1 MEEKSLTPTTTY
13 EEILKQASQQKS
25 FIFRF
30 SKAYPAYIILIIM
43 IILSIGGWYVVGQK
57 VNSDRSAAFD
67 KATTSIMNRLE
78 FKYRNDYQVL
88 QSMRSLYDNYVQV
101 VRDVFE
107 LYGTIPTRTYSSILT
122 ILYVPRVYQSG
133 LEDYIL
139 YVRSQGY
146 YDYAIHPPGERDIYY
161 LVEYV
166 VPLENNL
173 HRSGWD
179 LGTNEIIKNAI
190 EKAKDN
196 NIVTAT
202 EIFAI
207 RPPDTTG
214 FFLISPVYDREAIAK
229 GNENL
234 NEIFQGVLALEIDA
248 KTFFET
254 ALGTGV
260 ATDTSIIF
268 QCLDINHKGD
278 TTLVF
283 ESENAFLLGTNFIP
297 LLTDTRILNIAD
309 REVLVKFYSIP
320 NFGGA
325 LQSLLPIITFILGL
339 LISFGFSAFI
349 LSIISSRA
357 RAVDLAERMTRS
369 QRRILES
376 SNDIIAVLTLDG
388 VWKSMNPA
396 SKKIFG
402 LSPQEMIGK
411 KFDEILV
418 YDEEIQNFYKIINQP
433 KEEFTERIDT
443 QVKANGEIKWISWSL
458 TVSKNDGYI
467 YCIGRDITSEKL
479 AEEEAALRS
488 RQNQLAEQMA
498 REVSEF
504 KTFFMLKLSHQFRNL
519 LTSLMGYLQLLSQ
532 KVYDSEEERENFVE
546 LAVQSSEE
554 LFTFVSDINEV
565 AMGSSD
571 TEKIDLSFIN
581 VNRFIESIKENY
593 RNLKDKEVHF
603 EILDGKD
610 ASFVADSRYLSQSF
624 MELIDALTDGSGSNE
639 IKINAQENPF
649 EAATELQI
657 LTPASSRSIK
667 MVNLYN
673 ENLNNLINAL
683 KYDKKDILLRIA
695 LTASTIR
702 MMNGTMKI
710 DALGENEGIIVQIT
724 LPLNKPAE

>member
-1 MEEKSLTPTTTY
+1 MEETNLTPTTTY

-25 FIFRF
+25 FIFKF
-30 SKAYPAYIILIIM
+30 SKAYPAYIILLIM
-43 IILSIGGWYVVGQK
+43 IILSIGGWFVVGQK
-57 VNSDRSAAFD
+57 VESDRTAAFD

-122 ILYVPRVYQSG
+122 ILYVPRIYKNE

-139 YVRSQGY
+139 YIRSQGY
-146 YDYAIHPPGERDIYY
+146 YNYEINPPGERDIYY
-161 LVEYV
+161 LIEYV

-179 LGTNEIIKNAI
+179 LGTIEVLKSAI
-190 EKAKDN
+190 EKARDK

-202 EIFAI
+202 EIFDI
-207 RPPDTTG
+207 RPPDTNG
-214 FFLISPVYDREAIAK
+214 FFLISPVYDRDAIAK
-229 GNENL
+229 GQENL
-234 NEIFQGVLALEIDA
+234 NQIFLGVIALEVDSR
-248 KTFFET
+248 TFFET
-254 ALGTGV
+254 ALGAGV
-260 ATDTSIIF
+260 ATDTSVIF
-268 QCLDINHKGD
+268 QCFDINHKSD
-278 TTLVF
+278 TTIVF
-283 ESENAFLLGTNFIP
+283 ESDNSFILETNFIP
-297 LLTDTRILNIAD
+297 LLTDTRTFSIAD
-309 REVLVKFYSIP
+309 REIHIKFYSIP
-320 NFGGA
+320 NFGG
-325 LQSLLPIITFILGL
+325 LIQSILPLITFIIGL

-376 SNDIIAVLTLDG
+376 SNDIIAVLTLQG
-388 VWKSMNPA
+388 VWKSMNLA

-402 LSPQEMIGK
+402 LSPQAMISK

-418 YDEEIQNFYKIINQP
+418 YKDEIDKFYGIINQP
-433 KEEFTERIDT
+433 QEEFTERIDT
-443 QVKANGEIKWISWSL
+443 QVKSNGDIKWISWSL
-458 TVSKNDGYI
+458 TVSKNDGFI

-504 KTFFMLKLSHQFRNL
+504 KTYFMLKLSHQFRNL
-519 LTSLMGYLQLLSQ
+519 LTSLIGYLQLLSQ
-532 KVYDSEEERENFVE
+532 KVFESEEEHDTFVD
-546 LAVQSSEE
+546 LAMQSSEE

-565 AMGSSD
+565 AVGSTD
-571 TEKIDLSFIN
+571 TEKIDLSFVN
-581 VNRFIESIKENY
+581 VSRFIEEIAEYYKATKGKDIK
-593 RNLKDKEVHF
+593 F
-603 EILDGKD
+603 EILDGKE
-610 ASFVADSRYLSQSF
+610 ASFVADSKYLSQVF
-624 MELIDALTDGSGSNE
+624 MELTDALTDGTDSNE
-639 IKINAQENPF
+639 VKINAQENPY

-657 LTPASSRSIK
+657 LAPASSKSIN
-667 MVNLYN
+667 MINIYN
-673 ENLNNLINAL
+673 GNLNNLINAL
-683 KYDKKDILLRIA
+683 KFDKRDILLRIA
-695 LTASTIR
+695 LTASTVR

-710 DALGENEGIIVQIT
+710 DALSEKDGIIVQIT

>member
-25 FIFRF
+25 FIFKF
-30 SKAYPAYIILIIM
+30 SRAYPAYIILLLMIM
-43 IILSIGGWYVVGQK
+43 LSIGGWYVVGQK

-107 LYGTIPTRTYSSILT
+107 LYGTIPTRTYTSILA
-122 ILYVPRVYQSG
+122 ILYVPRVYQNE
-133 LEDYIL
+133 LENYIL

-146 YDYAIHPPGERDIYY
+146 YEYSINPPGNRDVYY

-166 VPLENNL
+166 VPLENNM

-179 LGTNEIIKNAI
+179 LATNDIIKIAI
-190 EKAKDN
+190 EKAKN
-196 NIVTAT
+196 NNMVTAT
-202 EIFAI
+202 EIFEI
-207 RPPDTTG
+207 RSPDTTG
-214 FFLISPVYDREAIAK
+214 FFLISPVYDRDAIAK
-229 GNENL
+229 GNQNL
-234 NEIFQGVLALEIDA
+234 NEIFQGVIALEIDA

-268 QCLDINHKGD
+268 QCIDINKSGD
-278 TTLVF
+278 TTIVF
-283 ESENAFLLGTNFIP
+283 ESENAFLLETNFVP

-309 REVLVKFYSIP
+309 REILVKFYSIP
-320 NFGGA
+320 NFGGV

-339 LISFGFSAFI
+339 LISVGFSAFI

-357 RAVDLAERMTRS
+357 RAIDLAERMTRS

-388 VWKSMNPA
+388 IWKSMNPA
-396 SKKIFG
+396 CKKIFG

-411 KFDEILV
+411 KFDEILI
-418 YDEEIQNFYKIINQP
+418 YEDEKQNFYRIIDQP
-433 KEEFTERIDT
+433 KEEYTERIDT
-443 QVKANGEIKWISWSL
+443 QISVNGEIKWISWSL

-479 AEEEAALRS
+479 AEEEAALRN

-532 KVYDSEEERENFVE
+532 KVYDSDEERDNFVE

-554 LFTFVSDINEV
+554 LFTFVSDINEI
-565 AMGSSD
+565 ALGSSD
-571 TEKIDLSFIN
+571 AGKIDLSFIN
-581 VNRFIESIKENY
+581 LSRFIEHIQENFLKYKGKEIK
-593 RNLKDKEVHF
+593 F
-603 EILDGKD
+603 EIIDGKE
-610 ASFVADSRYLSQSF
+610 ASFVADSGYLSQSF
-624 MELIDALTDGSGSNE
+624 IELVDALMDGSNSNE
-639 IKINAQENPF
+639 VKINAQENPY
-649 EAATELQI
+649 EAATELQ
-657 LTPASSRSIK
+657 LLVPATSRSIK
-667 MVNLYN
+667 MVDIYN
-673 ENLNNLINAL
+673 ENQNNLINTL
-683 KYDKKDILLRIA
+683 KYDKKDILLKIA
-695 LTASTIR
+695 LTASNIR
-702 MMNGTMKI
+702 MMNGNMKI
-710 DALGENEGIIVQIT
+710 DALGEKDGIIVQIT
-724 LPLNKPAE
+724 LPLNKPVE